1 MSSPKNVFISLPKK
15 FENKL
20 KRNESFYHEVG
31 ILLSSY
37 SIILEEN
44 EHKFFPGYT
53 DHGIKHIDSVL
64 ADAERLIPSSIFQKL
79 TPEEIGVFAIAVAL
93 HDIGMQASPDLFGNM
108 LKGKYDEERIGTF
121 DDKTWKELWDE
132 YKNDYQYWDNEK
144 KENVFGKKDCIID
157 IPTEDELHNLNDN
170 QKKFIGEFLRLH
182 HCRNAHEIAIHGYDG
197 NENIAETTDVD
208 FKKYVDLAGLVAR
221 SHGMDMRKT
230 FPYLEKKYIRQWNE
244 PLSIHVVYLMVLLR
258 VADAMQIDN
267 TRTSRTHLAV
277 NKIDSPFSQLE
288 HEAHLATEPLIFH
301 DDEEIIYVQAEPKNA
316 RIYVKIEHNI
326 NVLQRELDQSWAILG
341 EVYRNKY
348 SLNYRRVHCDFVN
361 QDIYNFVPQQ
371 FSYRFNDSLAKKLVG
386 PLYGNNPSFG
396 VRELVQNAV
405 DACRECKEWD
415 EKDPPHV
422 VVKLDTKKK
431 EFTITDTG
439 KGMTLEEIQKYF
451 LTIGSSFND
460 NVDWK
465 KWRDDNE
472 AYRSGKFGIGV
483 LAAFLLGDRIRVETR
498 SKDAKTGY
506 SFEAELGDKFIEIKT
521 IDKPKCGTKITI
533 KCDSKSLIELIKQ
546 ATKNKHIYPKWF
558 NWYIDKV
565 PSVSY
570 FLDKK
575 QLIPELNLEG
585 FKKLTHSSKL
595 FGDVFWKNTM
605 LDGQV
610 KPALYCNGFLI
621 ALHID
626 KHVFSSKKLYSYFP
640 FRLPD
645 LRIIDK
651 YNKLPLDLTRRN
663 IICTYTYEFEKEL
676 AIEVCKDLIQQL
688 MVINFS
694 YVSTYKMDHFCHNA
708 SHFTLYNKYTRN
720 ALNGAKIIH
729 ILTHGI
735 RYHNLLSLEPLFT
748 KYDNTCYFH
757 FGFAWDTMAEHNL
770 YYLHSV
776 KENYNLAYF
785 NKTPGSILDKLHRE
799 EDFSDKTVEE
809 YNDKTIIVQN
819 TNYLSLLHDIID
831 FIDGIDYDVEYI
843 VIEDVTKD
851 TSNPDPELEEI
862 FQRYL
867 GDDPLIPYDLE
878 ERKKKYP
885 LIFQDFPEE
894 IEYYRKIYQEKV
906 YEDEDEDG

>member
-1 MSSPKNVFISLPKK
+1 MSSSEDVFISLPEN
-15 FENKL
+15 FENILNSK
-20 KRNESFYHEVG
+20 KTFYTKVLN
-31 ILLSSY
+31 LLSSY

-405 DACRECKEWD
+405 DACRECKEKD

-422 VVKLDTKKK
+422 VVKLDTVNNL
-431 EFTITDTG
+431 FTITDTG

-460 NVDWK
+460 NIDWK
-465 KWRDDNE
+465 KWRDDKKT
-472 AYRSGKFGIGV
+472 YRSGRFGIGV
-483 LAAFLLGDRIRVETR
+483 LAAFLLGDKICVETR
-498 SKDAKTGY
+498 SKDGKTGY
-506 SFEAELGDKFIEIKT
+506 TFEAELGDKFIEIKT
-521 IDKPKCGTKITI
+521 NDKLPFGTTI
-533 KCDSKSLIELIKQ
+533 KIECDSECISQLQHL
-546 ATKNKHIYPKWF
+546 ATNENTIYYNQWLK
-558 NWYIDKV
+558 WYIDKEPAV
-565 PSVSY
+565 TY
-570 FLDKK
+570 FLNDK
-575 QLIPELNLEG
+575 QFIPKLNLEG
-585 FKKLTHSSKL
+585 YKKLTHSSKL
-595 FGDVFWKNTM
+595 FGDVFWKNPI
-605 LDGQV
+605 LDEIIQ
-610 KPALYCNGFLI
+610 PSLYCNGFLI
-621 ALHID
+621 TTNSEKCL
-626 KHVFSSKKLYSYFP
+626 FSQDIISHFP
-640 FRLPD
+640 FKLPH
-645 LRIIDK
+645 LQIIDK
-651 YNKLPLDLTRRN
+651 YNKLPIDLKRTS
-663 IICTYTYEFEKEL
+663 IDSTYIYDFEKEL
-676 AIEVCKDLIQQL
+676 AIESSKDLICQL
-688 MVINFS
+688 MGIEIKSTIETVSICSLAFSHKDFFINSS
-694 YVSTYKMDHFCHNA
+694 YAK
-708 SHFTLYNKYTRN
+708 KIIK
-720 ALNGAKIIH
+720 GKKIIH
-729 ILTHGI
+729 IWSDDMFTEINEWNKVFKKYSEYYFQFH
-735 RYHNLLSLEPLFT
+735 LFYPDVNFFET
-748 KYDNTCYFH
+748 FNMLRNNSKVI
-757 FGFAWDTMAEHNL
+757 L
-770 YYLHSV
+770 YSTSDDPSFKFDDSIYPHKREY
-776 KENYNLAYF
+776 KECIILA
-785 NKTPGSILDKLHRE
+785 K
-799 EDFSDKTVEE
+799 
-809 YNDKTIIVQN
+809 N
-819 TNYLSLLHDIID
+819 TNDLNIFDYIID
-831 FIDGIDYDVEYI
+831 FLLSGPFIMDPFYFF
-843 VIEDVTKD
+843 IEEINVNE
-851 TSNPDPELEEI
+851 TSSSIPELDNVFEK
-862 FQRYL
+862 YL
-867 GDDPLIPYDLE
+867 GNDPLIPYNLK
-878 ERKKKYP
+878 ERKKKFP
-885 LIFQDFPEE
+885 LIHNEFPDE
-894 IEYYRKIYQEKV
+894 IEYYRKIYQEKNKN
-906 YEDEDEDG
+906 